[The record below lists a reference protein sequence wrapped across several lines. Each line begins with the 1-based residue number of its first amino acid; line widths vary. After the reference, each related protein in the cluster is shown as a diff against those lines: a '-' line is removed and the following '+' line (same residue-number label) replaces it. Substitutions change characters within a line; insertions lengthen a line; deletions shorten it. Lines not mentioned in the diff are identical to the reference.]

1 MSDNHVVLFLT
12 KQSSNITKFFLYS
25 EENCNFTFNN
35 FEFQNSLF
43 VHFNCLLLYFDKQN
57 YEQFTAITKT
67 NNAANTRTYVV
78 LLRVRVFFYKHN
90 YIYYISETLLS

>member
-1 MSDNHVVLFLT
+1 M
-12 KQSSNITKFFLYS
+12 
-25 EENCNFTFNN
+25 NN
-35 FEFQNSLF
+35 SQR
-43 VHFNCLLLYFDKQN
+43 LL
-57 YEQFTAITKT
+57 KT